1 MLAEDELPSRCRH
14 GWAHIP
20 TDDDDADDLDAKNAE
35 AVIQFMYLETC
46 GWLSYPF
53 LSVSQPVIANNKF
66 LPNLAAHSLLSRSDM
81 FGVKWSRRDDTTRV
95 A

>member
-53 LSVSQPVIANNKF
+53 L
-66 LPNLAAHSLLSRSDM
+66 
-81 FGVKWSRRDDTTRV
+81 
-95 A
+95 

>member
-20 TDDDDADDLDAKNAE
+20 TDDDAADDLDAKNAE

-46 GWLSYPF
+46 GYPF
-53 LSVSQPVIANNKF
+53 FSVPACDRKQQIFTKF
-66 LPNLAAHSLLSRSDM
+66 GRTE
-81 FGVKWSRRDDTTRV
+81 FTFEV
-95 A
+95 

>member
-1 MLAEDELPSRCRH
+1 MLAEDVLPSRCRH
-14 GWAHIP
+14 GLAHIP

-53 LSVSQPVIANNKF
+53 FVSVPACDRKQQIFYQIWPHTEFTFEV
-66 LPNLAAHSLLSRSDM
+66 
-81 FGVKWSRRDDTTRV
+81 
-95 A
+95 